1 VVEIQIHQQFPQEDW
16 RRLVEQ
22 CGGNPLHLPQ
32 VYLSDRPEKALRFLV
47 FSRAGSRVACGPAF
61 LNTPRLHSILR
72 RRRTLQLPTSLAGA
86 KRSQEEKQGTYEG
99 LVDQCRAMGCRRLVI
114 GHAWGDS
121 FQDVAPLSGH
131 ITDTIVEFVL
141 DLRPDLDTLLAGMH
155 KVHRKNI
162 RRAQKQGLTLRVES
176 TLSALLHLRRLQL
189 TSAERAASRGQGF
202 AVQGVEY
209 FRRVHDRVYSKGVG
223 EVLLAFMG
231 EECVGALAYLSSGT
245 KGITVRSGC
254 TSKGYDAY
262 AMYLLQFALL
272 ERAKKKGLL
281 EINLGGVP
289 AEAEREDYPQHGLY
303 EFKRGFGG
311 QPHLRN
317 AISMNVR

>member
-1 VVEIQIHQQFPQEDW
+1 MMEIQVHQQFPQADW
-16 RRLVEQ
+16 RQLGEQ
-22 CGGNPLHLPQ
+22 CGGNPLHLPP
-32 VYLSDRPEKALRFLV
+32 VHISNRPEKSLRFLV
-47 FSRAGSRVACGPAF
+47 FSRASSPVACGPVF
-61 LNTPRLHSILR
+61 LNMPRLRFILNR
-72 RRRTLQLPTSLAGA
+72 TPTLQLPTSLAMA
-86 KRSQEEKQGTYEG
+86 KRSQEEKQEVYEE
-99 LVDQCRAMGCRRLVI
+99 LIEQCRAMGCHRLAI

-121 FQDVAPLSGH
+121 FQDVSALSRH
-131 ITDTIVEFVL
+131 IMDTIVEFVL

-162 RRAQKQGLTLRVES
+162 RRARKRGLALRVES

-189 TSAERAASRGQGF
+189 SSAERAASRGQGF
-202 AVQGVEY
+202 TVRDVAY
-209 FRRVHDRVYSKGVG
+209 FRRVYNCVYSKGVG
-223 EVLLAFMG
+223 EILLAFMG

-245 KGITVRSGC
+245 KGLTVRSGC

-272 ERAKKKGLL
+272 ERAKERGLQ

-289 AEAEREDYPQHGLY
+289 AEAESEDHPQHGLY
-303 EFKRGFGG
+303 EFKKGFGG

-317 AISMNVR
+317 AILMNVR

>member
-1 VVEIQIHQQFPQEDW
+1 VEIQVLQRFPQEDW
-16 RRLVEQ
+16 RLLVEQ

-32 VYLSDRPEKALRFLV
+32 VYLDDRPEKALRFLV

-61 LNTPRLHSILR
+61 LNMPRLHSILR
-72 RRRTLQLPTSLAGA
+72 RRRTLQLPTSPAGA
-86 KRSQEEKQGTYEG
+86 KRSQEARREIYEG
-99 LVDQCRAMGCRRLVI
+99 LVDQCRAMGCGRLII

-121 FQDVAPLSGH
+121 FRDLAPLSEH

-141 DLRPDLDTLLAGMH
+141 DLRPDLDALLAGMH

-162 RRAQKQGLTLRVES
+162 RRAQRQGLTLRAES

-189 TSAERAASRGQGF
+189 ISAERAAARGQGF
-202 AVQGVEY
+202 AVQDVEY

-254 TSKGYDAY
+254 TSKGYSAY

-272 ERAKKKGLL
+272 ERAKEKGLL

-289 AEAEREDYPQHGLY
+289 AEAEDKSHSQHGLY
-303 EFKRGFGG
+303 EFKKGFGG
-311 QPHLRN
+311 PPFLRT
-317 AISMNVR
+317 AVSMNMR